1 MNRLYDD
8 AELTPEEQSYL
19 KGEQVEIPDTPSAPS
34 SDRQSVLEPDQQ
46 GTPEPKEG
54 AQDELKG
61 KEEPSAEDDDDGD
74 DDSHIIVDP
83 ATGRHKDTRT
93 GRFVKLVPHQAMHR
107 ERERRKAAE
116 QEAANER
123 LRFARADERM
133 NTLLA
138 LAKNMPK
145 DAGTEQAPKSP
156 MDEPDIDPIADI
168 VGALDQQ
175 KRRNAYLNQQIASD
189 RQSREAAAAEAQVVN
204 AYKAD
209 AVRFIQSEPS
219 FAEAYK
225 FLVQARHKQMETVG
239 VTDAAQR
246 NMQFAM
252 EEKALVQMALQ
263 QNKSPAQILWNLAVA
278 SGFQKSAPPTPAKIN
293 DGHQQNVQKLQQQQR
308 GMAAS
313 QSLSGTGYAGGALT
327 IAKIADMDDEDFA
340 KLVDSGQFRK
350 IMYG

>member
-8 AELTPEEQSYL
+8 AELTPEEESYL
-19 KGEQVEIPDTPSAPS
+19 KGEQVEIKETPAAVVTDPPDI
-34 SDRQSVLEPDQQ
+34 VEPDPGMAPNPQ
-46 GTPEPKEG
+46 EV

-61 KEEPSAEDDDDGD
+61 KQTPSDDNEDDE

-93 GRFVKLVPHQAMHR
+93 GRFVKLVPHQALHK
-107 ERERRKAAE
+107 ERETHKQTKSALE
-116 QEAANER
+116 NER
-123 LRFARADERM
+123 MRFARADERM

-138 LAKNMPK
+138 LAQNMPK
-145 DAGTEQAPKSP
+145 GDKQDAPKSP
-156 MDEPDIDPIADI
+156 MEEPDIDPTADI

-175 KRRNAYLNQQIASD
+175 KRRNAYLNQQISTD
-189 RQSREAAAAEAQVVN
+189 RQSRETAAAETQVVN
-204 AYKAD
+204 AYKSD
-209 AVRFIQSEPS
+209 AMKFMQTEPA

-225 FLVQARHKQMETVG
+225 FLVNSRLKQMETVG
-239 VTDAAQR
+239 ISDVNECKR
-246 NMQFAM
+246 QFAM
-252 EEKALVQMALQ
+252 EERALVQQAFS

-278 SGFQKSAPPTPAKIN
+278 SGFQKSAAPAPGKTN
-293 DGHQQNVQKLQQQQR
+293 GGHQQNVQKLQQQQQR

-313 QSLSGTGYAGGALT
+313 ASLSGTGSAGGALT